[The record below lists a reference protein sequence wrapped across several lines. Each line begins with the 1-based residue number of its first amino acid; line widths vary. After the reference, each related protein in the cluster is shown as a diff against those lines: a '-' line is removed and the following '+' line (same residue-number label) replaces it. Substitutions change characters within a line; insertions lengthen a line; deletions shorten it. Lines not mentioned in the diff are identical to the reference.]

1 MGSFTLDVYGGQP
14 EWGRNL
20 EAAQLVG
27 VELEKAVDD
36 CEARKRS
43 TGSHYNGLS
52 PFKEKGSGASI
63 S

>member
-1 MGSFTLDVYGGQP
+1 VYGGQP

-27 VELEKAVDD
+27 AELESAVKKATAKLMD
-36 CEARKRS
+36 EA
-43 TGSHYNGLS
+43 NAVVIDGLT
-52 PFKEKGSGASI
+52 PINEKGSGARI